1 MKLSLELKGIILGTV
16 SGLAAVSIA
25 LAAGEIIRPK
35 ATAASGAKET
45 LVIPPAGTQEHQG
58 HTLFMMNCAHCH
70 GNDARGDE
78 GPDLHGV
85 TKSDARISSL
95 IKNGI
100 KGEMPKFGAKL
111 TDADVQALIAFVRSL
126 KDKGLTKLSPGRSA
140 RREEAGRA
148 RGLCQEAS
156 EAGLKGERLARWD
169 WPVGPTDI
177 VLLGVIY
184 LVIWTLYRVC
194 AFFRKRPQTFS

>member
-1 MKLSLELKGIILGTV
+1 MKLSLEPKGIILGTA
-16 SGLAAVSIA
+16 SGLAAVSLA

-35 ATAASGAKET
+35 TTAAPEAKET
-45 LVIPPAGTQEHQG
+45 LVIPPAGTQAHQG
-58 HTLFMMNCAHCH
+58 YTLFMMNCAHCH
-70 GNDARGDE
+70 GNDARGEE

-126 KDKGLTKLSPGRSA
+126 KD
-140 RREEAGRA
+140 
-148 RGLCQEAS
+148 
-156 EAGLKGERLARWD
+156 
-169 WPVGPTDI
+169 
-177 VLLGVIY
+177 
-184 LVIWTLYRVC
+184 
-194 AFFRKRPQTFS
+194 RPN